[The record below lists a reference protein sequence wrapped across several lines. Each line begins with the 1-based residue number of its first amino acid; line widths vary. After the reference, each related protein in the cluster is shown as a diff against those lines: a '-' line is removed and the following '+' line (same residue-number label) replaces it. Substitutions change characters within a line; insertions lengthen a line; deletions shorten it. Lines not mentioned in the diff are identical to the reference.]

1 MFVSLS
7 RGAWW
12 RFDLTCGRV
21 VREGGRKQAAPGSEP
36 GRPDPRVGPLL
47 AVPWRS
53 DLRRTAVPRTVPR
66 LVYLQHAAG
75 SLLGRGLR
83 QLGIGAVAAL
93 VTYGLGRLF
102 NTIVG

>member
-1 MFVSLS
+1 VALFAT
-7 RGAWW
+7 GATVGV
-12 RFDLTCGRV
+12 LTG
-21 VREGGRKQAAPGSEP
+21 
-36 GRPDPRVGPLL
+36 
-47 AVPWRS
+47 
-53 DLRRTAVPRTVPR
+53 
-66 LVYLQHAAG
+66 G